1 MNKCHLF
8 KERKEMSNELE
19 MLQCD
24 MGIHVVSLSNFNV
37 EVDRIITENTSQL
50 KYLVGMLEY
59 NMQCVGEH
67 HPTPIQKSFVN
78 DQNYL
83 ISKGIKK
90 PVLFLNLDLL
100 IKFFEKVKTL

>member
-1 MNKCHLF
+1 MN
-8 KERKEMSNELE
+8 NEVE

-37 EVDRIITENTSQL
+37 EVDRIITENTTEGNTSKL
-50 KYLVGMLEY
+50 KYLVGTLEY
-59 NMQCVGEH
+59 NMQCAGEH
-67 HPTPIQKSFVN
+67 HPTPIHKSFVN

-83 ISKGIKK
+83 ISSGLKK